1 MASSDE
7 LFAAIDA
14 GELGTV
20 EALLS
25 TDPSLAGARDAQG
38 VTPLMRAT
46 YRDRPDI
53 VEAILAVAPA
63 LDVFEAAASA
73 GAADRL
79 RELLDEDPARATAYS
94 GDGFTALHVAA
105 YFGDVSGAKLLL
117 QRGAEVDAAGRGWMT
132 GTPLHSAASSGN
144 AAIVDLLLA
153 SGADPNARQSGGW
166 TPLHA
171 AARNGDPALV
181 ERLLGAGADPSARN
195 DEGRTA
201 ADLADELGD
210 RSTADQVRAAL
221 GGGPA

>member
-25 TDPSLAGARDAQG
+25 TDPALAGARDPEG

-46 YRDRPDI
+46 YGGRSDI
-53 VEAILAVAPA
+53 VEAIRAAAPA
-63 LDVFEAAASA
+63 PDVFESAASA
-73 GAADRL
+73 GGADRL

-94 GDGFTALHVAA
+94 GDGFTALHFAA
-105 YFGDVSGAKLLL
+105 YFGGLPAARLLL

-144 AAIVDLLLA
+144 AAVAHLLLS

-171 AARNGDPALV
+171 AARNGDLALV
-181 ERLLGAGADPSARN
+181 ERLLVAGADPSARN

-201 ADLADELGD
+201 ADLADEHGD
-210 RSTADQVRAAL
+210 RSTADRVRAAL

>member
-105 YFGDVSGAKLLL
+105 YFGDVSAARLLL
-117 QRGAEVDAAGRGWMT
+117 QHGAEVDAAGRGWMT